1 MPRVCRKKKLKI
13 LFCLKENFVFIFVF
27 VFVGMYYLIKRK
39 EIESYYDLRLG
50 NLLSL
55 RKPTKGSCHYLHVS
69 IGFYLYI
76 GLGQALGHMTL
87 MPAKLYVWAFW
98 VSDPILGFVSN
109 FLGQLYFLLFELSL

>member
-1 MPRVCRKKKLKI
+1 M
-13 LFCLKENFVFIFVF
+13 
-27 VFVGMYYLIKRK
+27 FVGKKIKNTVSFKREFCFYFCFCFCGMYCLIKRK

-50 NLLSL
+50 SLLSL

-87 MPAKLYVWAFW
+87 MPAKMYVWAFW

-109 FLGQLYFLLFELSL
+109 FLGQLYFLPFELSL